1 MAIPTLTIY
10 SVSADLTTL
19 YSVLNGVA
27 MICQQDLWIWGFAV
41 GVAMWRLLASS
52 TVAVLRS
59 PSGQG
64 GAVLGQGAFN
74 TLMPFVLAMTLT
86 NPMLKGTVQI
96 ESTING
102 AVTEVANVPL
112 AISFIPAAGSLL
124 SMNLNEEVSTAFGN
138 VSSEYPAISATANG
152 FLNPLKI
159 LLSSRTAMVR
169 LGGIDSEVKTVLA
182 SCLGPDSGVNYAN
195 IENLVLNAGNT
206 GATSSQSIAING
218 LNPTALGALLYQ
230 ASLNTNGMVNDPGL
244 SSTQLL
250 SCSDAANQ
258 VANDITNA
266 LNSVEFTRVIQGA
279 VNGMDQPIPGA
290 DYSFDTVAAQYS
302 ALTTV
307 NTLGSIFAGGQ
318 GQANAEFMNL
328 LFSEMVEND
337 LNCLRASSD
346 TLVECQATA
355 LQASEVE
362 RNNLQQAASEVPM
375 LRYAG
380 SFGNYLIALII
391 GLGPVIVMFMMFAGV
406 EAGKCVKTVA
416 HLIVW
421 PLLVVNVG
429 AELVNGMI
437 AIDVANYLQSLRQ
450 GGWISQASALSAY
463 KELSLQIGVG
473 SHIMASLPV
482 LMSLIFG
489 LGESSALT
497 SVATNIAPKAKE
509 TGDSLAPSPEVQ
521 RPLFDNGSVG
531 TISQFGHGAG
541 NLKFTGALD
550 AASTSTSFGNMVR
563 DASRTLTQADQQSQ
577 TISSGETN
585 LADWRE
591 AMSTGNY
598 SRIGIDQAI
607 GESVAKE
614 FRKSQASGTDQH
626 TNTSVTGVRTNA
638 NESSAGFAAGIGG
651 GTSSGEGGGPG
662 IGFHLGANGQTTTSA
677 QDALQNTENRGRSQ
691 NYNDSVALSEALSK
705 TISKFQNTSAGRQAN
720 SELSRSLSTQQSYQQ
735 TLSEVRSTSDAAAQG
750 VRESSSFIDASANIG
765 ANEIVWQ
772 QQRNPEYAAFQL
784 TSGRMFDENPVTRQ
798 YIATAAADAASGAT
812 GRVVGDADGQ
822 AAVNRHRAAVM
833 LAQDTQARP
842 EDRLAAA
849 RYLADEGKAMQHMRF
864 EPTDTAPLPMSISA
878 PVDDTGVNARGLIR
892 QSNART
898 PAPAVPAMR
907 SATAVSAVA
916 AGYPAAA
923 HSQPSGASSIR
934 HLAHAGPAPQLPA
947 GNAPQLPAA
956 PSPNFDLDPA
966 LEREVASRMA
976 ATQQHVANEV
986 KGAEGV
992 AHNAGLDASGH
1003 GTFIRTGANVAD
1015 NALDSAR
1022 PAGSSSRTRLGD
1034 TDAPQNKPASGK
1046 PETPHEQKSH
1056 FVRRGPG

>member
-1 MAIPTLTIY
+1 
-10 SVSADLTTL
+10 
-19 YSVLNGVA
+19 
-27 MICQQDLWIWGFAV
+27 
-41 GVAMWRLLASS
+41 
-52 TVAVLRS
+52 
-59 PSGQG
+59 
-64 GAVLGQGAFN
+64 
-74 TLMPFVLAMTLT
+74 
-86 NPMLKGTVQI
+86 
-96 ESTING
+96 
-102 AVTEVANVPL
+102 
-112 AISFIPAAGSLL
+112 
-124 SMNLNEEVSTAFGN
+124 
-138 VSSEYPAISATANG
+138 
-152 FLNPLKI
+152 
-159 LLSSRTAMVR
+159 
-169 LGGIDSEVKTVLA
+169 
-182 SCLGPDSGVNYAN
+182 
-195 IENLVLNAGNT
+195 
-206 GATSSQSIAING
+206 
-218 LNPTALGALLYQ
+218 
-230 ASLNTNGMVNDPGL
+230 
-244 SSTQLL
+244 
-250 SCSDAANQ
+250 
-258 VANDITNA
+258 
-266 LNSVEFTRVIQGA
+266 
-279 VNGMDQPIPGA
+279 
-290 DYSFDTVAAQYS
+290 
-302 ALTTV
+302 
-307 NTLGSIFAGGQ
+307 
-318 GQANAEFMNL
+318 
-328 LFSEMVEND
+328 
-337 LNCLRASSD
+337 
-346 TLVECQATA
+346 
-355 LQASEVE
+355 
-362 RNNLQQAASEVPM
+362 
-375 LRYAG
+375 
-380 SFGNYLIALII
+380 
-391 GLGPVIVMFMMFAGV
+391 
-406 EAGKCVKTVA
+406 
-416 HLIVW
+416 
-421 PLLVVNVG
+421 
-429 AELVNGMI
+429 MI

-784 TSGRMFDENPVTRQ
+784 TSGRMFDENPVTRK